1 MFEWLG
7 TEKSCTADQ
16 FKMVLKLL
24 RENGFKLVLLDKV
37 YGTNSK
43 LKPDDSTITDDKL
56 VEMNRGGKGTNFLWS
71 RISLNL

>member
-24 RENGFKLVLLDKV
+24 RDNGFKLVLLDKV
-37 YGTNSK
+37 HHTKSK
-43 LKPDDSTITDDKL
+43 FKPDSSITDDEL

>member
-24 RENGFKLVLLDKV
+24 RDNGFKLVLLDKV
-37 YGTNSK
+37 YGMNSK
-43 LKPDDSTITDDKL
+43 LKPDDSSIADDEL
-56 VEMNRGGKGTNFLWS
+56 VKMNRGGKGTNFLWS
-71 RISLNL
+71 RISLSL

>member
-43 LKPDDSTITDDKL
+43 LKPDVITDDEL
-56 VEMNRGGKGTNFLWS
+56 VKMNRGGKGTNFLWS